1 LNRRISVLPVCKKK
15 NVTTKIFKSRMLFEK
30 TNIAPLKAQG
40 GSRRILRQKRG
51 FQWPIVAKVQIVGPS
66 ITSF

>member
-1 LNRRISVLPVCKKK
+1 
-15 NVTTKIFKSRMLFEK
+15 MLFEK